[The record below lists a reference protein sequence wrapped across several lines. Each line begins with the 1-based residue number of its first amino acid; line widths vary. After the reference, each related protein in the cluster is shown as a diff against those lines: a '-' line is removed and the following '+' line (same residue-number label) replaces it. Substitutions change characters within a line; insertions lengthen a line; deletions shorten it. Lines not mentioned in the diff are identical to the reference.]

1 MPFAATPQ
9 LTSFDR
15 LATCKRAAERCSQR
29 PSAAA
34 PTRANSLRS
43 GGPCHEYPGSAPSR
57 AVPRSRRTAGL
68 LPRGTGQPSAHAE
81 IAPESALRFA
91 CRGPCPRR
99 PLPVR
104 RAPPRAAISY
114 RRSSRPHASLR
125 VRQPVLRVR
134 GGCSRRPRPPERAG
148 PRPAALAS
156 CLMTVGVLSAPMTPF
171 KALGAGRE
179 QGCESLRRAGAP
191 RPMRG
196 RHRVRPTA
204 VPRRRLSRLVPEN
217 KTPAPASLSFQ
228 SASGVGRAGLQGLR
242 CSNGRCSNGHSNR
255 WSRSEIIMRGMY
267 GFITDQAS
275 GI

>member
-1 MPFAATPQ
+1 M
-9 LTSFDR
+9 
-15 LATCKRAAERCSQR
+15 
-29 PSAAA
+29 
-34 PTRANSLRS
+34 
-43 GGPCHEYPGSAPSR
+43 
-57 AVPRSRRTAGL
+57 
-68 LPRGTGQPSAHAE
+68 
-81 IAPESALRFA
+81 
-91 CRGPCPRR
+91 
-99 PLPVR
+99 
-104 RAPPRAAISY
+104 
-114 RRSSRPHASLR
+114 
-125 VRQPVLRVR
+125 
-134 GGCSRRPRPPERAG
+134 
-148 PRPAALAS
+148 
-156 CLMTVGVLSAPMTPF
+156 SAPMSPF

-275 GI
+275 GIYNRPGFRDSQQTGLQGLTTDRASGIAPNENKRNKGKQTNQREPEQPFGEDSARPSRCTEGARRLSGPSSSLSASR